1 MSDTLYDKVVELTNQ
16 YNTTLVEHG
25 IEISMHRRSFK
36 EEVKEYNYMGLH
48 GFFNFLE
55 YILVNKKIEEKKY
68 HHIPNR
74 YKLLILQV
82 SPISKT
88 IANKKNCKKYAFLL
102 YQLSRAHQGDKPIVW
117 QRKEET
123 VIARVEK
130 RLKKLL
136 RQAQKSTSP
145 NWCNDTLVDA
155 LRYTLSKKYAYLE
168 DYCGKSRDFWEIL
181 WLCIIVSPILL
192 YATIGFIT
200 TL

>member
-1 MSDTLYDKVVELTNQ
+1 MSDTLYDKVVELANQ
-16 YNTTLVEHG
+16 YNMTLMEHG
-25 IEISMHRRSFK
+25 VEISMHRRSFK
-36 EEVKEYNYMGLH
+36 EEVKEYSYMGLH

-82 SPISKT
+82 APISKT
-88 IANKKNCKKYAFLL
+88 IANKKNGKKYAFLL
-102 YQLSRAHQGDKPIVW
+102 YQLSRAHQGDKPIEW
-117 QRKEET
+117 QRKEEA

-192 YATIGFIT
+192 YATIGVIT